1 MALGPWFYGPS
12 QVTHGEQVPPDGGS
26 PTAPGVGSST
36 GPGLFYADRVPESG
50 NPGLGSNP
58 YPVPR
63 PDYFPYSIVAAS
75 RRPEPV
81 DPLYTTTADGPE
93 LRLIAQQLTDADNY
107 SSWSR
112 EFRRALV
119 TKEKDG
125 FIDGIVQIP
134 SNERQAQLWRKCNQ
148 LVRIWIGNCVTSEV
162 AAELPPTEDPKQMWE
177 NIKEMYGKLDRV

>member
-12 QVTHGEQVPPDGGS
+12 QVTHGEQVQPDGGS
-26 PTAPGVGSST
+26 PTAPGAGSSI

-63 PDYFPYSIVAAS
+63 PGYFPYPIVAAS
-75 RRPEPV
+75 GRPEPG
-81 DPLYTTTADGPE
+81 DPLYTTTTDGPE

-125 FIDGIVQIP
+125 FIDGTV
-134 SNERQAQLWRKCNQ
+134 
-148 LVRIWIGNCVTSEV
+148 
-162 AAELPPTEDPKQMWE
+162 
-177 NIKEMYGKLDRV
+177 